1 MPGTVKLWYF
11 KSTGK
16 FYSAGE
22 YETEESDYKVPKEVE
37 AMLDIGTLPGLRG
50 GAKFHVVC
58 VPPDY
63 EVPSLI
69 LCDLRK
75 VE

>member
-22 YETEESDYKVPKEVE
+22 YETEEADYKVPEEVRE
-37 AMLDIGTLPGLRG
+37 MLKIGALPNLRD
-50 GAKFHVVC
+50 GARFHVVC
-58 VPPDY
+58 IPPEY

-69 LCDLRK
+69 TEMDELIG
-75 VE
+75 